1 MNGSVAMTTEDV
13 PDLKLIM
20 LALAEVLERITE
32 LQNARTLETVM
43 DPKTNALSAHTAMP
57 TPQHRRRARD
67 IG

>member
-43 DPKTNALSAHTAMP
+43 DPKATGVFAPTSMTALEL
-57 TPQHRRRARD
+57 RRRSRD
-67 IG
+67 HG

>member
-1 MNGSVAMTTEDV
+1 MNTQEV

-32 LQNARTLETVM
+32 LQNARPLETVM
-43 DPKTNALSAHTAMP
+43 DAKAKGVFAPTSMTALEL
-57 TPQHRRRARD
+57 RRRARD

>member
-1 MNGSVAMTTEDV
+1 MPIQQEA
-13 PDLKLIM
+13 DLKLIM

-43 DPKTNALSAHTAMP
+43 DPKTTGVFAPTSMTALEL
-57 TPQHRRRARD
+57 RRRARD

>member
-43 DPKTNALSAHTAMP
+43 DPKTTGVFAPTSMTALEL
-57 TPQHRRRARD
+57 RRRARD

>member
-43 DPKTNALSAHTAMP
+43 DPKTTGVFAPTSMTALEL
-57 TPQHRRRARD
+57 RRRARD
-67 IG
+67 SG

>member
-1 MNGSVAMTTEDV
+1 MNGSVAMNTQEV

-43 DPKTNALSAHTAMP
+43 DPKAKGVFAPTSMTALEL
-57 TPQHRRRARD
+57 RRRARD

>member
-1 MNGSVAMTTEDV
+1 MNGSVAMKTEEG

-20 LALAEVLERITE
+20 LALAEALERITE

-43 DPKTNALSAHTAMP
+43 DPKAKGVFAPTSMTALEL
-57 TPQHRRRARD
+57 RRRARD